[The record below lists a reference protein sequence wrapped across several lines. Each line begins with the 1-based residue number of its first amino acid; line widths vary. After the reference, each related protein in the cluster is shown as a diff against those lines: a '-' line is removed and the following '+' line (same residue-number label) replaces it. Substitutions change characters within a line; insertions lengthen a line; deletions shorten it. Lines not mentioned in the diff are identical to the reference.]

1 MQRAHYPI
9 VTSENPYV
17 YTFISEGPKGKIA
30 KGVFYTLVGKNL
42 YNLGFGDLNEDFS
55 DLSDSSRSNNGDREK
70 VLTTVAFT
78 ALDFTNNFPDAIIF
92 IEGST
97 PARTRLYQMGILAN
111 LLEINQNFIIRGFAD
126 QIWEVFQAGRNYDA
140 FLVSRK

>member
-1 MQRAHYPI
+1 MQRARYPV
-9 VTSENPYV
+9 VTSDNPYV

-30 KGVFYTLVGKNL
+30 KGVIYTQLGENV

-55 DLSDSSRSNNGDREK
+55 DLSDSSRSNNGDRDK

-78 ALDFTNNFPDAIIF
+78 ALDFTGNFPEAAIF

-97 PARTRLYQMGILAN
+97 PARTRLYQMGIAAN
-111 LLEINQNFIIRGFAD
+111 LVEVNEHFIIRGFAD
-126 QIWEVFQAGRNYDA
+126 QLWEVFQVGRNYEA

>member
-1 MQRAHYPI
+1 MQLARYPV
-9 VTSENPYV
+9 VTRESPYV
-17 YTFISEGPKGKIA
+17 YTFISEGSKGKIA
-30 KGVFYTLVGKNL
+30 KGIFYTRIGENL

-55 DLSDSSRSNNGDREK
+55 DLCDSSRSNNGDRNK

-78 ALDFTNNFPDAIIF
+78 ALDFTSKFPDAAIF

-97 PARTRLYQMGILAN
+97 PARTRLYQMGIAAN
-111 LLEINQNFIIRGFAD
+111 LMEINESFVIQGFAD
-126 QIWEVFQAGRNYDA
+126 HLWEVFEPGRNYEA